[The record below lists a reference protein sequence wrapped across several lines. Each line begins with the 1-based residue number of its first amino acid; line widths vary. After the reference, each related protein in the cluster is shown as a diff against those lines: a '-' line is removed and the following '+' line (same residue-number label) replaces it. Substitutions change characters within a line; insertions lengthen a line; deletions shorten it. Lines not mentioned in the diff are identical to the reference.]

1 MPTVIREYEECMT
14 PAVAAFNERLAAAG
28 SEWRFPASAVPHWL
42 PRRQNCDIYQQLFV
56 AMDEPATVRGGYC
69 IKHEVYRI
77 AGREQRIGQIA
88 LPLSEGIV
96 DRRFAQVGTQLLLH
110 AIHQQPL
117 LYALGMGGYRE
128 PITHLV
134 QAAHWRVVTLPFHF
148 RIVRPTGFLRNI
160 QSLRRARFSGILP
173 DLLAASGLG
182 WLGCRAANLLL
193 ARRPAPPPELE
204 TERFDEFGDWA
215 DRLWADC
222 AGRYPYIAVRNAAT
236 LRALYPK
243 HDPRF
248 IRLKV
253 SQSGRPVGWAVLLA
267 TDLDDHRHFGNMRLG
282 SIVDVFA
289 APEDAE
295 KIVFVAKRVLCQ
307 EKVDLII
314 SNQAHASWSGALRHC
329 GFLGGPSN
337 FLLATSR
344 KLTELLDNAHI
355 STDQLHLN
363 RGDGDG
369 PINL

>member
-1 MPTVIREYEECMT
+1 MKGWP
-14 PAVAAFNERLAAAG
+14 LGG

-134 QAAHWRVVTLPFHF
+134 QLALGVVTLPFHF

-160 QSLRRARFSGILP
+160 QSLRCASPASSRTCWRLP
-173 DLLAASGLG
+173 DSDG
-182 WLGCRAANLLL
+182 WVAGRPICLL
-193 ARRPAPPPELE
+193 ARQPAPPPELE

-215 DRLWADC
+215 DRLWARS
-222 AGRYPYIAVRNAAT
+222 APAYPYIAVRNAAT
-236 LRALYPK
+236 LRCSIPST
-243 HDPRF
+243 
-248 IRLKV
+248 IRV
-253 SQSGRPVGWAVLLA
+253 S
-267 TDLDDHRHFGNMRLG
+267 
-282 SIVDVFA
+282 FA
-289 APEDAE
+289 
-295 KIVFVAKRVLCQ
+295 
-307 EKVDLII
+307 
-314 SNQAHASWSGALRHC
+314 
-329 GFLGGPSN
+329 
-337 FLLATSR
+337 
-344 KLTELLDNAHI
+344 
-355 STDQLHLN
+355 
-363 RGDGDG
+363 
-369 PINL
+369 